1 VDTPAHPQPVAIG
14 SQPRPSAEAVAEH
27 LRTARGVVLL
37 TGASSGMGLAS
48 TLALVRSGFHVIA
61 TVHAP
66 HEADVP
72 LRQAPAG
79 SVTTSVLDLAK
90 PEQVAETARFV
101 GDFLRDAGIPGLAGL
116 VNNAGVGVT
125 GPTETVSL
133 DRIRWQFEVNVFG
146 QLALTSAVL
155 PLLRAARGRIVN
167 IGSVGAWITMPFG
180 GPLCAS
186 KAAFRA
192 FNDALRLELKSSG
205 VGVIMLEPGRVKT
218 AAADRVLED
227 LEPTIA
233 AMSPQERER
242 YGAAYRT
249 MVQTTVRLEHNGESP
264 DGVARAVVKA
274 LTKARPHTRQ
284 PIGPTSRLLGLF
296 GRFLPAFLL
305 DRLRYKALGLT
316 DFARTGAGG

>member
-1 VDTPAHPQPVAIG
+1 VTDSPHH
-14 SQPRPSAEAVAEH
+14 PSAEAVAEY
-27 LRTARGVVLL
+27 LRTSRGVVLL

-48 TLALVRSGFHVIA
+48 ALALTRLGFHVVA
-61 TVHAP
+61 TVHAA
-66 HEADVP
+66 HEADIP
-72 LRQAPAG
+72 LSQAAPG
-79 SVTTSVLDLAK
+79 SLTTTVLDLSK

-101 GDFLRDAGIPGLAGL
+101 GDLLHGAGIPGLAGL

-155 PLLRAARGRIVN
+155 PLLRAGHGRIVN

-218 AAADRVLED
+218 AAADRVLDD
-227 LEPTIA
+227 LEPTLA
-233 AMSPQERER
+233 AMSPQHQER

-249 MVQTTVRLEHNGESP
+249 MVHNTVRHEHNGDSP
-264 DGVARAVVKA
+264 DVVARAVVKA

-284 PIGPTSRLLGLF
+284 PIGGLSHVLGLLGRL
-296 GRFLPAFLL
+296 LPAFLL
-305 DRLRYKALGLT
+305 DRVRYKALGLG
-316 DFARTGAGG
+316 DFARGGEGR